1 MKKALLT
8 LFAALLCATSAT
20 AEVIDGI
27 GYNLYKANGNYA
39 KVTRDYSVS
48 YIGDIVIPPTVSYK
62 GETYTVIG
70 IESHAM
76 QDISMVT
83 SLSIPATMTD
93 IETNNNFIWKNSL
106 ESITVADGNPKY
118 DSREGCNAII
128 ETSENK
134 LILGCANT
142 VIPKGVTVIREG
154 AFSYSGLTTAVIPKS
169 VTAISEKTFLQC
181 SQLTT
186 VTILGELSE
195 GIDEDAFSGCNAL
208 TDIYLYT
215 ETPPSLD
222 SDAFGEDGIDGIT
235 LHVPAA
241 AIETYKENNSW
252 SRNCESIV
260 ALPAAD
266 TTKGDANGD
275 GKVDVL
281 DVTTTIS
288 YILDPQTAPFNKE
301 AADMD
306 SDNDIDIDDVKAI
319 VDIILK

>member
-1 MKKALLT
+1 M
-8 LFAALLCATSAT
+8 
-20 AEVIDGI
+20 
-27 GYNLYKANGNYA
+27 
-39 KVTRDYSVS
+39 
-48 YIGDIVIPPTVSYK
+48 
-62 GETYTVIG
+62 
-70 IESHAM
+70 
-76 QDISMVT
+76 
-83 SLSIPATMTD
+83 
-93 IETNNNFIWKNSL
+93 
-106 ESITVADGNPKY
+106 
-118 DSREGCNAII
+118 
-128 ETSENK
+128 
-134 LILGCANT
+134 
-142 VIPKGVTVIREG
+142 
-154 AFSYSGLTTAVIPKS
+154 
-169 VTAISEKTFLQC
+169 
-181 SQLTT
+181 
-186 VTILGELSE
+186 
-195 GIDEDAFSGCNAL
+195 